1 MHFIEDHFIPGEGHN
16 SSAQTTF
23 LTDGQITCH
32 QKNRNGNRLK
42 GRLPV
47 RPDADSDIPMSLA
60 CYLELCEKRNPA
72 DHTHD
77 AEQQLTAE
85 PAHASALAGSND
97 LRPRCS
103 QPKANAMTATSSK
116 PSKNLMGSQSKT
128 MTQPKQKA
136 TTKAKVKSPSR
147 NHPVAQ
153 AMVHGHANASANGEA
168 QDCVTSAVTSSGIP
182 SGCASCC
189 ESGGYKDYSDTADHA
204 SSKAPNSMSA
214 RKAGKPHSCSNAP
227 DGTSGSNAS
236 KTRSGSKAKKTS
248 SGARS
253 KTGLHRDSKPN
264 GPKATAIPLDVQEK
278 AIAMLL
284 ALAKEPAPA
293 HSCISYQTVSGD
305 DCLSACSSNSCD
317 DSATASRNSCDSSV
331 GASIDC
337 VVSSSPE
344 IRSNDG
350 LEDSC
355 DGVAPDEHDHIND
368 DYDSVRNPS
377 ASIQQDA
384 HDADSHEHG
393 QMQEQAQDEAQ
404 SCSADQVSGSSGSIR
419 IDDNSDSI
427 SVDAGNDS
435 SDDSAGSAEHEGR
448 MDESSP
454 DEAAQ
459 PAADADKPG
468 DKSSLVDCDACSDAP
483 GDAQGSARGKYLT
496 YEQHLASDPGRPQS
510 TRKIFKGAERIAVAD
525 SLYSL
530 DIDSLMIHRS
540 LQHLE
545 LAVDA
550 LEHGTASESEL
561 KMAGRCGTIA
571 RVLMEHCDHLA
582 SWPELSE
589 ALYQLLSDR
598 SVLNAASFES
608 SGDLARLCELAPG
621 PEWQTHSGAA
631 ASGDSDTSDSEV
643 CCTAAHYALNNLH
656 SMADLGVETSDYL
669 ETMLTRILT
678 ARHLPERRALFE
690 SLLHEIN
697 TRQSCHELKTDNYH
711 PESGQPSAKATGSSS
726 CGSSS
731 KLSNGTDADDC
742 DVIVEAGVDADSA
755 LADQPGNAG
764 NAAPEQVAPAS
775 GKSPACLTDSC
786 DDDLINDDFAQ
797 STADDAVDLADKAS
811 DVGSSNEADAY
822 SQPDADAACAAACTA
837 DTAPSGS
844 DSGQHSSQYTQSS
857 APAGALYK
865 SMLCN
870 EGNIASLGE
879 ELCAQQDELSTDAG
893 CSSCT
898 DSQNAW
904 AVTMEQ
910 VKHAGACNET
920 DKATQPAYSYSTDS
934 NTGRTGSGG
943 HESSDC
949 SSVSSHTSK
958 TKGKRKSLK
967 HGKRQDHDHSQSLD
981 LLSANN
987 DHADSETERPL
998 GGNPVSEIE
1007 VDGEVAIEGK
1017 SCCYQGKVSSMESAP
1032 CSMDGSDTDCA
1043 AGAEYGYACIEGS
1056 DSDCGPAIASS
1067 KGTFWWD
1074 EIIGDRSD
1082 RHRTRHSAESSVADS
1097 AGAAGKAERCS
1108 ARAAG
1113 LIDDARDEQL
1123 IISSLKR
1130 AFNSSLG
1137 TEGGPH
1143 DKRARKVY
1151 KSALEE
1157 ATLATCDVVHL
1168 NGVFSQPDNALEC
1181 MLRACTASLSARRAA
1196 TARARASNFGPGG
1209 SARKGVR
1216 RPGAVPAAALAAT
1229 PVTAEAKAVAK
1240 AHAHARNGATGEI
1253 GGTGTSGAPSASS
1266 DAQVSLSV
1274 SESSS
1279 ASTAAGPAYGINA
1292 QAASSESMLAHAG
1305 LNCANDSE
1313 LSYSHESWSHG
1324 HNDGVAAAADSDE
1337 SRSPS
1342 QPLDTSSPAG
1352 LNHLAEGKCLTSR
1365 TFWQTIKSRKNR
1377 SRSRTGAYSHAQLSG
1392 SMTEAANGSSH
1403 VAAAPDGC
1411 AGSAAPAA
1419 SGCAAGHGF
1428 DGNVAGTFAGSDAGL
1443 GTATADSTGTWKK
1456 AGTDYADSQATGVH
1470 RLKRQHASAQTADT
1484 CDCSSVTAD
1493 SRKVGR
1499 ICSHGRPD
1507 ARELQMLALALSMKG
1522 MTSEEVS
1529 YFLPWLACELPCGQV
1544 QHSWSGQVIHSAD
1557 EHNKAWS
1564 HETAGYGSGTGTGD
1578 GADAAAWL
1586 GGGSMGMDSSM
1597 LRELLADNTISGQR
1611 RSMSAELTH
1620 PVSKMALDN
1629 MIRLYFAFHSDQG
1642 LLYSERYVL
1651 SCEGGE
1657 SERMQSLIFADSF
1670 RQAGGLAMA
1679 SISHED
1685 GHITVTLNTV
1695 SATDDL
1701 PDLQV
1706 QAPQQSSTACTT
1718 EHDTDRQS
1726 KSNGRTMGKSATSS
1740 TSNSH
1745 CNINGSHDHEAKDTD
1760 ISNSTGTSSDAA
1772 SATDSATASGTKAAS
1787 AKASANAPSIASA
1800 SSPDPDEHGAVS
1812 CEPGT
1817 DTAGQYA
1824 VAESCSETC
1833 THDGYEGAGSDSNA
1847 ETGVDASADAGGD
1860 AASGPEGNTQDSS
1873 DSAGPDSGAATG
1885 VDAGADSASC
1895 PDAGTK
1901 AGNDADAASIH
1912 DAAAPVAGRCS
1923 NAGDHV
1929 AADVGTG
1936 ADNGPDAVADAA
1948 AAQGAAAV
1956 AQPANDADEVAS
1968 TEACSDDNS
1977 DAYAG
1982 DASKA
1987 THDSVSTSAC
1997 ATADDYTD
2005 QVKTSHAANETETAA
2020 ESGDAALTEAVDTDA
2035 AAAAASSAASKST
2048 GKRGRKAKAKST
2060 ASSNNK
2066 GPADSTAED
2075 AMAAG
2080 HDDSRSD
2087 QYQSY
2092 DAECGSG
2099 AGSESCCD
2107 PSGKSS
2113 SAGKD
2118 AKSGRG
2124 PSPSQGQGHGNGH
2137 GSAGLGIGTAGHMA
2151 IGSASGC
2158 GGDDGQHQG
2167 GRFSE
2172 GLEELIEVLNVATV
2186 DGHRMG
2192 LYSLADYRR
2201 RPAMRALYDYLCSC
2215 EYDEHAASNMGS
2227 WDWNGGRQSYGGCD
2241 RYRDLNRL
2249 DLLSML
2255 SARSALSRDG
2265 GQGSSGGPAGGL
2277 AAMAAGIAPKG
2288 RTPAVKWL
2296 PLCVHALVSHKKLK
2310 SSAVSAQSR
2319 LNALRSQ
2326 QTRDRERGHCGAI
2339 NIPWALAVHDMYC
2352 HLADRDASDE
2362 RNAPKGSLIP
2372 GADDNEK
2379 MGIFRRYRLPQIA
2392 VLLRC
2397 LDQLRHGHAFMFR
2410 CSCGHETF
2418 ICDGAYNRLSGTEQ
2432 VCPFCGSAI
2441 SFTS

>member
-23 LTDGQITCH
+23 LPDGQITCH
-32 QKNRNGNRLK
+32 QKNRNANRLK

-85 PAHASALAGSND
+85 PAHASALAASND

-103 QPKANAMTATSSK
+103 QPKANARTATSSK
-116 PSKNLMGSQSKT
+116 TSKNLKGSQSKT

-136 TTKAKVKSPSR
+136 TTKAKAKSPSR
-147 NHPVAQ
+147 NHPMAQ
-153 AMVHGHANASANGEA
+153 AMVYCHANAHAEA
-168 QDCVTSAVTSSGIP
+168 QDYVASEVISSGIP

-189 ESGGYKDYSDTADHA
+189 ESGGHKDHSGSADHA
-204 SSKAPNSMSA
+204 SSKAPNSLSG
-214 RKAGKPHSCSNAP
+214 RKVRKPHSCSNAP
-227 DGTSGSNAS
+227 DATSGSNTS
-236 KTRSGSKAKKTS
+236 KTRSGSKAKTS
-248 SGARS
+248 
-253 KTGLHRDSKPN
+253 LHSSSKPK
-264 GPKATAIPLDVQEK
+264 GPKATAIPSDVQEK

-293 HSCISYQTVSGD
+293 QSCISAQTVSD
-305 DCLSACSSNSCD
+305 EDCLLACSDRHD
-317 DSATASRNSCDSSV
+317 DSVTASRNSSDSSV
-331 GASIDC
+331 GACIDC
-337 VVSSSPE
+337 GVGTAHESSN
-344 IRSNDG
+344 NDG
-350 LEDSC
+350 LDDSC
-355 DGVAPDEHDHIND
+355 DGVARAEHDHLNED
-368 DYDSVRNPS
+368 EGHHPS
-377 ASIQQDA
+377 ASMQQDA
-384 HDADSHEHG
+384 HDADSHAHGHEHEHEPEHK
-393 QMQEQAQDEAQ
+393 QALVHDNAEATALKQEEKQ
-404 SCSADQVSGSSGSIR
+404 SCSAAQVNSS
-419 IDDNSDSI
+419 SDSI
-427 SVDAGNDS
+427 SVDDGSNNISDDVGHDS
-435 SDDSAGSAEHEGR
+435 SEESADCAEHESR

-454 DEAAQ
+454 EEVAQ
-459 PAADADKPG
+459 PAADADKSG
-468 DKSSLVDCDACSDAP
+468 DKSSLVDGAACSDAP
-483 GDAQGSARGKYLT
+483 GEAQGGARGKYLT
-496 YEQHLASDPGRPQS
+496 YEQHLASDPERPNS
-510 TRKIFKGAERIAVAD
+510 TRKIFKGYERAVAD

-550 LEHGTASESEL
+550 LEDGTASESEL
-561 KMAGRCGTIA
+561 KMAGRCGTLA

-621 PEWQTHSGAA
+621 PEWPRHSVAD
-631 ASGDSDTSDSEV
+631 ASGDSDSYS
-643 CCTAAHYALNNLH
+643 TAAQYALSNLH
-656 SMADLGVETSDYL
+656 SMADLGVDTSEYL

-697 TRQSCHELKTDNYH
+697 TRQSRHELKTDNYH
-711 PESGQPSAKATGSSS
+711 PESGQPSAKATGGSS
-726 CGSSS
+726 CGTAGRSGSSS
-731 KLSNGTDADDC
+731 KLRNGTDADDC
-742 DVIVEAGVDADSA
+742 GGIVEAGVDTDSA
-755 LADQPGNAG
+755 LADQSGIAS
-764 NAAPEQVAPAS
+764 NAAPEQAAPARP
-775 GKSPACLTDSC
+775 KSPARLPGSC
-786 DDDLINDDFAQ
+786 DYDLINYDNAQ
-797 STADDAVDLADKAS
+797 STADDAVGLADNAS
-811 DVGSSNEADAY
+811 DDGSSNDADAY
-822 SQPDADAACAAACTA
+822 SKPDADAACATACTA
-837 DTAPSGS
+837 DAALAGSG
-844 DSGQHSSQYTQSS
+844 SGQHSSQYSQSN

-865 SMLCN
+865 SLLCN

-879 ELCAQQDELSTDAG
+879 ELCAQQDELSTDTG
-893 CSSCT
+893 SSSCT
-898 DSQNAW
+898 DSQDAW
-904 AVTMEQ
+904 AIAMEP
-910 VKHAGACNET
+910 VKQAGTCNET
-920 DKATQPAYSYSTDS
+920 DKTTQTAYSYSTDS
-934 NTGRTGSGG
+934 NTGRTGNDD
-943 HESSDC
+943 HECSDC
-949 SSVSSHTSK
+949 SSISSNTSK
-958 TKGKRKSLK
+958 PNSKGKGHK
-967 HGKRQDHDHSQSLD
+967 HGKGQDHDHSQSPA
-981 LLSANN
+981 LLAANN
-987 DHADSETERPL
+987 DHADSETERTL
-998 GGNPVSEIE
+998 GGNSVSEIE
-1007 VDGEVAIEGK
+1007 VEGEVEIERK
-1017 SCCYQGKVSSMESAP
+1017 SCCSQGNDSAHVS
-1032 CSMDGSDTDCA
+1032 GSSSTACTDTDCA
-1043 AGAEYGYACIEGS
+1043 AGADSGYGCNEGS
-1056 DSDCGPAIASS
+1056 DSDCDSAIASS

-1074 EIIGDRSD
+1074 EIIGGRSD
-1082 RHRTRHSAESSVADS
+1082 RHRTRHSAESSVDNG
-1097 AGAAGKAERCS
+1097 AGAAGKGERCS

-1113 LIDDARDEQL
+1113 LIDDANDEQL
-1123 IISSLKR
+1123 IISSLIR

-1181 MLRACTASLSARRAA
+1181 MLRACTASLSSRRAA
-1196 TARARASNFGPGG
+1196 AVITSNPGSG
-1209 SARKGVR
+1209 GAACKGVR
-1216 RPGAVPAAALAAT
+1216 RPGAVPADALAT
-1229 PVTAEAKAVAK
+1229 TTVPAEAKALAK
-1240 AHAHARNGATGEI
+1240 AHAQARSFATGEI
-1253 GGTGTSGAPSASS
+1253 EITGTSGATSASS

-1274 SESSS
+1274 SASSS
-1279 ASTAAGPAYGINA
+1279 ASTAAGPASGITA
-1292 QAASSESMLAHAG
+1292 QAAHSESMLAHAG
-1305 LNCANDSE
+1305 LTCANDSE
-1313 LSYSHESWSHG
+1313 LSNSHGSWGYGHG

-1337 SRSPS
+1337 SRQPS
-1342 QPLDTSSPAG
+1342 QALDTSSSAG

-1365 TFWQTIKSRKNR
+1365 TFWQTIKSRK
-1377 SRSRTGAYSHAQLSG
+1377 SRSQFRTGAYSHAQLTS

-1403 VAAAPDGC
+1403 VAAAPYDC

-1428 DGNVAGTFAGSDAGL
+1428 DGNEAGTIAGSDAGL
-1443 GTATADSTGTWKK
+1443 GTATDDSTGTWKK
-1456 AGTDYADSQATGVH
+1456 AGTDYADPQATGVH
-1470 RLKRQHASAQTADT
+1470 RLKSQHASTQPADA
-1484 CDCSSVTAD
+1484 CSCSSVAAD
-1493 SRKVGR
+1493 SRKAGR
-1499 ICSHGRPD
+1499 TSSHGRSD

-1529 YFLPWLACELPCGQV
+1529 YFLPRLACELPCGQV

-1564 HETAGYGSGTGTGD
+1564 HETAGYGSGTGTGG
-1578 GADAAAWL
+1578 GADAAAWT
-1586 GGGSMGMDSSM
+1586 GGSNMGMSMDSSM

-1629 MIRLYFAFHSDQG
+1629 MIRLYFAFHRDQG

-1670 RQAGGLAMA
+1670 IRAGGLAMA

-1706 QAPQQSSTACTT
+1706 QAPQHSSTACTT

-1726 KSNGRTMGKSATSS
+1726 HSHGRTMGTSATSS
-1740 TSNSH
+1740 TSNSN
-1745 CNINGSHDHEAKDTD
+1745 CNINGGQDHEVKDTD
-1760 ISNSTGTSSDAA
+1760 TGNSTGTGSDAV
-1772 SATDSATASGTKAAS
+1772 SATDYATASDTKAAS

-1800 SSPDPDEHGAVS
+1800 SSPATDEHGGVS
-1812 CEPGT
+1812 CEQST
-1817 DTAGQYA
+1817 DTTGQYA
-1824 VAESCSETC
+1824 VADSCSEGC
-1833 THDGYEGAGSDSNA
+1833 THYGSDGAGSDSHA
-1847 ETGVDASADAGGD
+1847 ETGVDASADAGSD
-1860 AASGPEGNTQDSS
+1860 AASGPENAVHDAGSASGPKGNTQESS
-1873 DSAGPDSGAATG
+1873 DSTGPDSGDTTG
-1885 VDAGADSASC
+1885 IDTG
-1895 PDAGTK
+1895 
-1901 AGNDADAASIH
+1901 ADAASIN
-1912 DAAAPVAGRCS
+1912 DAAAPVAGTGS
-1923 NAGDHV
+1923 NDGAHV
-1929 AADVGTG
+1929 AADAGTG

-1948 AAQGAAAV
+1948 AAKGSSAV
-1956 AQPANDADEVAS
+1956 AQPANDANEVAA

-1977 DAYAG
+1977 VAYAG
-1982 DASKA
+1982 DDAKA
-1987 THDSVSTSAC
+1987 THDAVSTCAC
-1997 ATADDYTD
+1997 TTAEGYAD
-2005 QVKTSHAANETETAA
+2005 QVKTCHDANETETAA
-2020 ESGDAALTEAVDTDA
+2020 ESGDDALTAAVDTDA
-2035 AAAAASSAASKST
+2035 AAAAASSTVSKST
-2048 GKRGRKAKAKST
+2048 GKRGRKAKAQSS
-2060 ASSNNK
+2060 ASSKNQ

-2080 HDDSRSD
+2080 HADSRSD
-2087 QYQSY
+2087 QCQSS

-2099 AGSESCCD
+2099 AGSESCCE
-2107 PSGKSS
+2107 PSIKTS

-2124 PSPSQGQGHGNGH
+2124 QSHGQSNGHGNGH
-2137 GSAGLGIGTAGHMA
+2137 GSAGLG
-2151 IGSASGC
+2151 S
-2158 GGDDGQHQG
+2158 DDGQHQG

-2255 SARSALSRDG
+2255 SAKSALSRDG

-2277 AAMAAGIAPKG
+2277 AALAAGIAPKG

-2310 SSAVSAQSR
+2310 RSAVSAQSR

>member
-23 LTDGQITCH
+23 LPDGQITCH

-47 RPDADSDIPMSLA
+47 RPDANSDIPMSLA
-60 CYLELCEKRNPA
+60 CYLELCEKRNPV

-85 PAHASALAGSND
+85 PVHASALAASND

-103 QPKANAMTATSSK
+103 QPKANARTATSSK
-116 PSKNLMGSQSKT
+116 TSKNLKGSQSKT

-136 TTKAKVKSPSR
+136 TTKAKAKDKSPSR
-147 NHPVAQ
+147 SQAQ
-153 AMVHGHANASANGEA
+153 AMVHGYANAHAEA
-168 QDCVTSAVTSSGIP
+168 QDYVTSAVTSSGIP

-189 ESGGYKDYSDTADHA
+189 ETGGYKDHSGSAEHA
-204 SSKAPNSMSA
+204 SSKAPNPPSG
-214 RKAGKPHSCSNAP
+214 RKARKPHSCSNAP
-227 DGTSGSNAS
+227 DATSGSNAPDATSGSNAS
-236 KTRSGSKAKKTS
+236 KTRSGSKAKTS
-248 SGARS
+248 
-253 KTGLHRDSKPN
+253 LHSSSKPK
-264 GPKATAIPLDVQEK
+264 GPKATAIPSDVQEK

-293 HSCISYQTVSGD
+293 HSCISAQTVSGE
-305 DCLSACSSNSCD
+305 DCLLTCSDRHD
-317 DSATASRNSCDSSV
+317 DSVTASRNSCDGSV

-337 VVSSSPE
+337 VIGTAHESSN
-344 IRSNDG
+344 NDG
-350 LEDSC
+350 HDDSC
-355 DGVAPDEHDHIND
+355 DGVAGAEHDHLN
-368 DYDSVRNPS
+368 DYDDNGHHPY
-377 ASIQQDA
+377 ASMQQDA

-393 QMQEQAQDEAQ
+393 HEHEPEHKQAQVHDHAEATALEQAQEEKQ
-404 SCSADQVSGSSGSIR
+404 SCSADQVSGSS
-419 IDDNSDSI
+419 DSI
-427 SVDAGNDS
+427 SVDDDSDNISVDAGGNS
-435 SDDSAGSAEHEGR
+435 SDESADSAEHKGR
-448 MDESSP
+448 MNDSGP

-459 PAADADKPG
+459 PAADADKSG
-468 DKSSLVDCDACSDAP
+468 DKSSLVDCAACSDAP
-483 GDAQGSARGKYLT
+483 GEAQGGARGKYLT
-496 YEQHLASDPGRPQS
+496 YEQHLASDQGRPNS
-510 TRKIFKGAERIAVAD
+510 TRKIFKGSERAVAD

-550 LEHGTASESEL
+550 LEDGTASESEL
-561 KMAGRCGTIA
+561 KMAGRCGTLA

-621 PEWQTHSGAA
+621 PEWQRHSVAD
-631 ASGDSDTSDSEV
+631 ASGDSEV
-643 CCTAAHYALNNLH
+643 CSTAAHYALSNLH
-656 SMADLGVETSDYL
+656 SMADLGVETSEYL

-690 SLLHEIN
+690 TLLHEIN
-697 TRQSCHELKTDNYH
+697 TRQSRHELKTDNYH
-711 PESGQPSAKATGSSS
+711 PESGQPSAKATGGSS
-726 CGSSS
+726 CGAAGRSGSS
-731 KLSNGTDADDC
+731 KLRNGTDADDC
-742 DVIVEAGVDADSA
+742 GVIVEAGLDDDSS
-755 LADQPGNAG
+755 LADQTGNAG
-764 NAAPEQVAPAS
+764 NAAPEQAAPARR
-775 GKSPACLTDSC
+775 KSPACLTDSC
-786 DDDLINDDFAQ
+786 DDDLINDDYAQ
-797 STADDAVDLADKAS
+797 STADAAGLADK
-811 DVGSSNEADAY
+811 SSNDVCSNDADAY
-822 SQPDADAACAAACTA
+822 SQPDADAASAAACTA
-837 DTAPSGS
+837 DAALAGSGS
-844 DSGQHSSQYTQSS
+844 GKHSSQYSQSS

-865 SMLCN
+865 SFLCN
-870 EGNIASLGE
+870 DGNIASLGE
-879 ELCAQQDELSTDAG
+879 ELCAQQDELSTDTG
-893 CSSCT
+893 SSSCT
-898 DSQNAW
+898 DSKNAR
-904 AVTMEQ
+904 AVTREQ
-910 VKHAGACNET
+910 VKQAGACNET
-920 DKATQPAYSYSTDS
+920 DKATQPADSHSTDS
-934 NTGRTGSGG
+934 NTGRTCSDD
-943 HESSDC
+943 HEGTDC

-958 TKGKRKSLK
+958 TKGKRKSQK
-967 HGKRQDHDHSQSLD
+967 HGKGQDH
-981 LLSANN
+981 

-998 GGNPVSEIE
+998 KGNSVSEIE
-1007 VDGEVAIEGK
+1007 VDGEVEIEGK
-1017 SCCYQGKVSSMESAP
+1017 SCCSQGNDSAHVS
-1032 CSMDGSDTDCA
+1032 GSSSTACTDTDCA
-1043 AGAEYGYACIEGS
+1043 AGADSGYSCNEGS
-1056 DSDCGPAIASS
+1056 DSECGSAIASS

-1074 EIIGDRSD
+1074 EIIGGRADS
-1082 RHRTRHSAESSVADS
+1082 HSAKHSAESSVDNG

-1123 IISSLKR
+1123 IISSLIR

-1157 ATLATCDVVHL
+1157 STLAACDVVHL

-1196 TARARASNFGPGG
+1196 TSRASNLAPGG
-1209 SARKGVR
+1209 AARKGVR
-1216 RPGAVPAAALAAT
+1216 RPGAVPAAALSDT
-1229 PVTAEAKAVAK
+1229 PVPAEAGADAK
-1240 AHAHARNGATGEI
+1240 AHTQARCFATGEI
-1253 GGTGTSGAPSASS
+1253 EITGTSGATSASS
-1266 DAQVSLSV
+1266 DAQVS
-1274 SESSS
+1274 SSS
-1279 ASTAAGPAYGINA
+1279 HASSPASTAAGPASGITD
-1292 QAASSESMLAHAG
+1292 QAAHSESMLAHAG

-1313 LSYSHESWSHG
+1313 LSYSHGSWGYGHG
-1324 HNDGVAAAADSDE
+1324 HNDGVTAAADSDE
-1337 SRSPS
+1337 SQYLNQTRA
-1342 QPLDTSSPAG
+1342 TSSPAG

-1365 TFWQTIKSRKNR
+1365 TFWQTIKSRKSR
-1377 SRSRTGAYSHAQLSG
+1377 SRSRTGAYSHTQLSG
-1392 SMTEAANGSSH
+1392 SMTESANGSSH

-1411 AGSAAPAA
+1411 AGSAAPAD
-1419 SGCAAGHGF
+1419 SGGAAGHGF
-1428 DGNVAGTFAGSDAGL
+1428 DGNEAGTCAGSDAVL

-1456 AGTDYADSQATGVH
+1456 AGTDYADRQATGMH
-1470 RLKRQHASAQTADT
+1470 RLKSQHASTRPADA
-1484 CDCSSVTAD
+1484 CGCSSVVAD
-1493 SRKVGR
+1493 SRKAGR
-1499 ICSHGRPD
+1499 TSSHGRPD

-1529 YFLPWLACELPCGQV
+1529 YFLPRLACELPCGQV

-1557 EHNKAWS
+1557 AHSKAWS
-1564 HETAGYGSGTGTGD
+1564 HETAGYGSGTGTGG
-1578 GADAAAWL
+1578 GADAAAWT
-1586 GGGSMGMDSSM
+1586 GGSNMGMGMDSSM

-1629 MIRLYFAFHSDQG
+1629 MIRLYFAFHRDQG

-1670 RQAGGLAMA
+1670 RRAGGLAMA

-1685 GHITVTLNTV
+1685 GNITVTLNTV

-1706 QAPQQSSTACTT
+1706 QAPQHSSTACTT

-1726 KSNGRTMGKSATSS
+1726 HSHGPTRGKSSTSS

-1745 CNINGSHDHEAKDTD
+1745 CNINGGQDHEVKDTD
-1760 ISNSTGTSSDAA
+1760 TGNSTGTGSDAA
-1772 SATDSATASGTKAAS
+1772 SPTDSATASSNKADPAR
-1787 AKASANAPSIASA
+1787 ACANAPSMASA
-1800 SSPDPDEHGAVS
+1800 SSPATDEHGGVS

-1817 DTAGQYA
+1817 DSAGQYA
-1824 VAESCSETC
+1824 VADSCSEAC
-1833 THDGYEGAGSDSNA
+1833 THDGSYGIGSDSDA
-1847 ETGVDASADAGGD
+1847 ETVVDASADAGSD
-1860 AASGPEGNTQDSS
+1860 AASGPDNVDHDAGPASCPEGVIQDSS
-1873 DSAGPDSGAATG
+1873 DSAGPDSYAATWF
-1885 VDAGADSASC
+1885 DSGADY
-1895 PDAGTK
+1895 DAGT
-1901 AGNDADAASIH
+1901 G
-1912 DAAAPVAGRCS
+1912 S
-1923 NAGDHV
+1923 NAGAHI
-1929 AADVGTG
+1929 AADAGTG
-1936 ADNGPDAVADAA
+1936 AAKGSS
-1948 AAQGAAAV
+1948 AV
-1956 AQPANDADEVAS
+1956 AQPATNADEVAA
-1968 TEACSDDNS
+1968 TEACSDP
-1977 DAYAG
+1977 DAVAYDG
-1982 DASKA
+1982 DDAKA
-1987 THDSVSTSAC
+1987 THDAVSTSAC
-1997 ATADDYTD
+1997 ATAEGYAD
-2005 QVKTSHAANETETAA
+2005 QVKTGHAAGYTETAA
-2020 ESGDAALTEAVDTDA
+2020 ESGDAADVTEAVDTDA
-2035 AAAAASSAASKST
+2035 AAATASSTVSKST
-2048 GKRGRKAKAKST
+2048 GKRGRKAKAKSS
-2060 ASSNNK
+2060 ASSKNK

-2080 HDDSRSD
+2080 HADSRSD
-2087 QYQSY
+2087 QCQSS

-2099 AGSESCCD
+2099 AGSESCCE
-2107 PSGKSS
+2107 PSRKTS

-2124 PSPSQGQGHGNGH
+2124 HSNGHGDGH
-2137 GSAGLGIGTAGHMA
+2137 GSAGL
-2151 IGSASGC
+2151 

-2265 GQGSSGGPAGGL
+2265 GPGNSGGPEGGL
-2277 AAMAAGIAPKG
+2277 AALAAGIAPKG

>member
-16 SSAQTTF
+16 LSAQTTAIP
-23 LTDGQITCH
+23 DGQITCH

-47 RPDADSDIPMSLA
+47 RPDTDSDIPMSLA

-72 DHTHD
+72 DNTHD

-85 PAHASALAGSND
+85 PAHASALAASND

-103 QPKANAMTATSSK
+103 QPKANARTATSSK
-116 PSKNLMGSQSKT
+116 TSKNLKGSQSKT

-136 TTKAKVKSPSR
+136 TTKAKAKDKSPSR
-147 NHPVAQ
+147 SQAQ
-153 AMVHGHANASANGEA
+153 AMVHGNANANANAEA
-168 QDCVTSAVTSSGIP
+168 QDYVTSAVTSSGMP

-189 ESGGYKDYSDTADHA
+189 ESGGYKDHSGSAEHA
-204 SSKAPNSMSA
+204 SSKAPNSLSG

-227 DGTSGSNAS
+227 DATSGSNAS
-236 KTRSGSKAKKTS
+236 KTRSGSKAKTRLHS
-248 SGARS
+248 S
-253 KTGLHRDSKPN
+253 SKPN
-264 GPKATAIPLDVQEK
+264 SPKATAITSDVQEK

-293 HSCISYQTVSGD
+293 HSCISAQTVSGEE
-305 DCLSACSSNSCD
+305 CLLACSDRHD
-317 DSATASRNSCDSSV
+317 DSVTASRDSSV

-337 VVSSSPE
+337 MIGTAHESSN
-344 IRSNDG
+344 NDG
-350 LEDSC
+350 LDDSF
-355 DGVAPDEHDHIND
+355 DGVADADPAPVND
-368 DYDSVRNPS
+368 DYDSGHHPS
-377 ASIQQDA
+377 ASMQQDA

-393 QMQEQAQDEAQ
+393 TEHKQAQVHGHAEATVLEQAQDDKQ
-404 SCSADQVSGSSGSIR
+404 ICSADQVSGSS
-419 IDDNSDSI
+419 DSI
-427 SVDAGNDS
+427 SVDDDSDNIIVDAGGNS
-435 SDDSAGSAEHEGR
+435 SDESADCAEHEGR
-448 MDESSP
+448 MDDSGPEKV
-454 DEAAQ
+454 AQ

-468 DKSSLVDCDACSDAP
+468 DKNSLLDGAACSDAP
-483 GDAQGSARGKYLT
+483 GEAQGGARGKYLT
-496 YEQHLASDPGRPQS
+496 YEQHLASDQGRPNS
-510 TRKIFKGAERIAVAD
+510 TRKIFKGSERAVAD

-550 LEHGTASESEL
+550 LEDGTASKSEL
-561 KMAGRCGTIA
+561 KMAGRCGTLA
-571 RVLMEHCDHLA
+571 RVLMDHCDHLA

-621 PEWQTHSGAA
+621 PQWQRHSGAA
-631 ASGDSDTSDSEV
+631 ASGASDS
-643 CCTAAHYALNNLH
+643 CCTAAHYALSNLH
-656 SMADLGVETSDYL
+656 SMVDLGVETSEYL

-690 SLLHEIN
+690 TLLHEIN
-697 TRQSCHELKTDNYH
+697 TRQSRHELKTNNYH

-726 CGSSS
+726 CGAAGRSVSS

-742 DVIVEAGVDADSA
+742 GGIVEAGLNASSA
-755 LADQPGNAG
+755 LADQSGNAG
-764 NAAPEQVAPAS
+764 NAAPEQAAPARR
-775 GKSPACLTDSC
+775 KSPARLPYSC
-786 DDDLINDDFAQ
+786 DYDLINDDHAQ
-797 STADDAVDLADKAS
+797 STADAAVILADNAS
-811 DVGSSNEADAY
+811 DDGSSNEADAY
-822 SQPDADAACAAACTA
+822 SQPDAVAACAAACTA
-837 DTAPSGS
+837 DTALAGSGI
-844 DSGQHSSQYTQSS
+844 GQHSSQYSQSS

-865 SMLCN
+865 SLLWN
-870 EGNIASLGE
+870 EDNIASLGE
-879 ELCAQQDELSTDAG
+879 ELCAQQDELSTDTG
-893 CSSCT
+893 SSSCD
-898 DSQNAW
+898 DSRDVRT
-904 AVTMEQ
+904 VTREQ
-910 VKHAGACNET
+910 VKQAGACNET
-920 DKATQPAYSYSTDS
+920 DKATQPADSHSTDS
-934 NTGRTGSGG
+934 NTGRSGNDD
-943 HESSDC
+943 HEGTDC

-958 TKGKRKSLK
+958 TKGKRKSQK
-967 HGKRQDHDHSQSLD
+967 HGKGQDH
-981 LLSANN
+981 

-998 GGNPVSEIE
+998 KGNSVSEIE
-1007 VDGEVAIEGK
+1007 VEGEVEFEEK
-1017 SCCYQGKVSSMESAP
+1017 SCCSQGKDSAHVSDSSSTA
-1032 CSMDGSDTDCA
+1032 CSDTDCA
-1043 AGAEYGYACIEGS
+1043 AGADSVYGCNEGS
-1056 DSDCGPAIASS
+1056 DSDCGSAIASS

-1074 EIIGDRSD
+1074 EIIGSRSD
-1082 RHRTRHSAESSVADS
+1082 RHRTRHSAESSVDNG
-1097 AGAAGKAERCS
+1097 AGAGGKAERCS

-1113 LIDDARDEQL
+1113 LIDDASDEQL
-1123 IISSLKR
+1123 IISSLIR

-1137 TEGGPH
+1137 TDGGPH

-1157 ATLATCDVVHL
+1157 ATLAACDVVHL

-1196 TARARASNFGPGG
+1196 AVRTGNPGSG
-1209 SARKGVR
+1209 GAACKGVR
-1216 RPGAVPAAALAAT
+1216 RPGAVPAAALVGT
-1229 PVTAEAKAVAK
+1229 TVPAESKAVAK
-1240 AHAHARNGATGEI
+1240 AHAHARNGTTGEI
-1253 GGTGTSGAPSASS
+1253 GGTGTSGAITASS
-1266 DAQVSLSV
+1266 DTQVSLSV
-1274 SESSS
+1274 SASSS
-1279 ASTAAGPAYGINA
+1279 ASTAAGPASGINA
-1292 QAASSESMLAHAG
+1292 QATCSESMIAHAG
-1305 LNCANDSE
+1305 LTCANDHE

-1324 HNDGVAAAADSDE
+1324 HDHNDGVAAAADCDE
-1337 SRSPS
+1337 SRYPS
-1342 QPLDTSSPAG
+1342 QALDTSRPAG

-1365 TFWQTIKSRKNR
+1365 TFWQTIKSRKSR
-1377 SRSRTGAYSHAQLSG
+1377 SRSRKGAYSHAQLTG
-1392 SMTEAANGSSH
+1392 SMTEAANGSAHST
-1403 VAAAPDGC
+1403 AAPDGF
-1411 AGSAAPAA
+1411 AGSADPAA

-1443 GTATADSTGTWKK
+1443 GTGTANSTGTWKR
-1456 AGTDYADSQATGVH
+1456 AGSDYADSQATGVH
-1470 RLKRQHASAQTADT
+1470 MLKSQHASAQPADA
-1484 CDCSSVTAD
+1484 CGCSSVAAF
-1493 SRKVGR
+1493 SRKAGR
-1499 ICSHGRPD
+1499 TSSHGGPD

-1529 YFLPWLACELPCGQV
+1529 YFLPRLACEMPGGQV
-1544 QHSWSGQVIHSAD
+1544 QHSWSGQVIHRAD

-1564 HETAGYGSGTGTGD
+1564 HETAGYGSGTGTGG
-1578 GADAAAWL
+1578 GADAAAWA
-1586 GGGSMGMDSSM
+1586 GGGSTRMGMDSSM

-1629 MIRLYFAFHSDQG
+1629 MIRLYFAFHRDQG

-1670 RQAGGLAMA
+1670 RRAGGLAMA

-1685 GHITVTLNTV
+1685 GNITVTLNTV

-1706 QAPQQSSTACTT
+1706 QAPQHSSTACTT

-1726 KSNGRTMGKSATSS
+1726 KSHGRTRGTSATSS

-1745 CNINGSHDHEAKDTD
+1745 CKSNCNINGGQDHEVKDPDTG
-1760 ISNSTGTSSDAA
+1760 NSTGTGSDAA
-1772 SATDSATASGTKAAS
+1772 SASDFATVSDTKAAP
-1787 AKASANAPSIASA
+1787 ARACASAPSIAPA
-1800 SSPDPDEHGAVS
+1800 SSPATDEHGGVS
-1812 CEPGT
+1812 CEAST

-1824 VAESCSETC
+1824 GADSCSEAVP
-1833 THDGYEGAGSDSNA
+1833 HDGSYGTGSDSDA
-1847 ETGVDASADAGGD
+1847 ETMADTSADAGSD

-1873 DSAGPDSGAATG
+1873 DSAGPDSGAATWF
-1885 VDAGADSASC
+1885 DAGADAASC
-1895 PDAGTK
+1895 PDAGT
-1901 AGNDADAASIH
+1901 NDGTDYDAET
-1912 DAAAPVAGRCS
+1912 GS
-1923 NAGDHV
+1923 NAGAHV
-1929 AADVGTG
+1929 AADAGTG
-1936 ADNGPDAVADAA
+1936 ADNGPNAVTGEVATKGD
-1948 AAQGAAAV
+1948 AAV
-1956 AQPANDADEVAS
+1956 AQPANDADEVAA

-1977 DAYAG
+1977 VAYAG
-1982 DASKA
+1982 DDAKA
-1987 THDSVSTSAC
+1987 TYDAVSNSAC
-1997 ATADDYTD
+1997 ATADNYTD
-2005 QVKTSHAANETETAA
+2005 QAKTGPAAGETETAA
-2020 ESGDAALTEAVDTDA
+2020 ESGDDALTEAVDTDA
-2035 AAAAASSAASKST
+2035 AAAVASSTVSKST
-2048 GKRGRKAKAKST
+2048 GKRGRKAKAQSS
-2060 ASSNNK
+2060 ASSKNK
-2066 GPADSTAED
+2066 GPADSSAED
-2075 AMAAG
+2075 AKAAG
-2080 HDDSRSD
+2080 HADSRSD
-2087 QYQSY
+2087 QCQSS

-2099 AGSESCCD
+2099 AGSESCCE
-2107 PSGKSS
+2107 PSIKSS

-2124 PSPSQGQGHGNGH
+2124 QSHGHGNGH
-2137 GSAGLGIGTAGHMA
+2137 GSAGLGSSTADHMA
-2151 IGSASGC
+2151 MYSASGCGAAGGC

-2265 GQGSSGGPAGGL
+2265 GHGSSGGPAGGL
-2277 AAMAAGIAPKG
+2277 AALAAGIAPKG

>member
-16 SSAQTTF
+16 SYAQTTV
-23 LTDGQITCH
+23 LPDGQITCH
-32 QKNRNGNRLK
+32 QKNHNGSRLK
-42 GRLPV
+42 GRLAN

-85 PAHASALAGSND
+85 PAHASALAASND

-103 QPKANAMTATSSK
+103 QPKANARTTTTSK
-116 PSKNLMGSQSKT
+116 TSKNLKGSQSKT

-136 TTKAKVKSPSR
+136 TTKAKAKDKSPSR
-147 NHPVAQ
+147 SQAQ
-153 AMVHGHANASANGEA
+153 AMVHGHANASANAEA
-168 QDCVTSAVTSSGIP
+168 QDYVTSAVTSSGIP

-189 ESGGYKDYSDTADHA
+189 ESGGYKDHSGSAEHA
-204 SSKAPNSMSA
+204 SSKAPNSLSG
-214 RKAGKPHSCSNAP
+214 RKARKPHSCSNAP
-227 DGTSGSNAS
+227 DATSGSNAS
-236 KTRSGSKAKKTS
+236 KTRSGSKAKTS
-248 SGARS
+248 
-253 KTGLHRDSKPN
+253 LHSSSKPN
-264 GPKATAIPLDVQEK
+264 GPKATAIPSDVQEK
-278 AIAMLL
+278 AIAMLM

-293 HSCISYQTVSGD
+293 QSCIPAQTVIGE
-305 DCLSACSSNSCD
+305 
-317 DSATASRNSCDSSV
+317 DSVTASRDSSV

-337 VVSSSPE
+337 VVRSSPE
-344 IRSNDG
+344 GRSNDG
-350 LEDSC
+350 VDDSC
-355 DGVAPDEHDHIND
+355 DGVAGADPAPAND
-368 DYDSVRNPS
+368 DYDSGHHPS
-377 ASIQQDA
+377 ASMQQDA

-393 QMQEQAQDEAQ
+393 PEHKQAQVHGHAEATSLEQAQDEKQ
-404 SCSADQVSGSSGSIR
+404 SCSADQVSGSS
-419 IDDNSDSI
+419 DSI
-427 SVDAGNDS
+427 SVDDDSDNIIVDAGGNS
-435 SDDSAGSAEHEGR
+435 SDESADSAEHDGR
-448 MDESSP
+448 MNDSGPEGI
-454 DEAAQ
+454 AQ
-459 PAADADKPG
+459 PSADADKSG
-468 DKSSLVDCDACSDAP
+468 DKRSLVDCAACSDAP
-483 GDAQGSARGKYLT
+483 GEAQGGARGKYLT
-496 YEQHLASDPGRPQS
+496 YEQHLASDPSRPNS
-510 TRKIFKGAERIAVAD
+510 TRKIFKGSERAVAD

-550 LEHGTASESEL
+550 LEDGTASESEL
-561 KMAGRCGTIA
+561 KMAGHCGTLA

-621 PEWQTHSGAA
+621 PEWPCHSVAD
-631 ASGDSDTSDSEV
+631 ASDVSDS
-643 CCTAAHYALNNLH
+643 CSTAAHYALSNLH
-656 SMADLGVETSDYL
+656 SMADLGVDTSEYL

-690 SLLHEIN
+690 SLLCEIN
-697 TRQSCHELKTDNYH
+697 TRQSRHELKTDNYH
-711 PESGQPSAKATGSSS
+711 PESGQPSAKATGGSS
-726 CGSSS
+726 CGAAGRSGSSS
-731 KLSNGTDADDC
+731 KLRNGTDADDC
-742 DVIVEAGVDADSA
+742 GGIVEAGLDDDSA
-755 LADQPGNAG
+755 LADQSGNAD
-764 NAAPEQVAPAS
+764 NAEPEQTAPARR
-775 GKSPACLTDSC
+775 KSPARLPDSC
-786 DDDLINDDFAQ
+786 DDDLINDDHAQ
-797 STADDAVDLADKAS
+797 STDDAVGLADKAS
-811 DVGSSNEADAY
+811 DDGSSNEADAY
-822 SQPDADAACAAACTA
+822 SQSDADAACAAACTA
-837 DTAPSGS
+837 DTALAGSGG
-844 DSGQHSSQYTQSS
+844 GQHSSRRFQGN

-865 SMLCN
+865 SFLCN
-870 EGNIASLGE
+870 EDNIASLGD
-879 ELCAQQDELSTDAG
+879 ELCAQQDELSTDTG
-893 CSSCT
+893 SSSCD
-898 DSQNAW
+898 DSRYVRT
-904 AVTMEQ
+904 VTREQ

-920 DKATQPAYSYSTDS
+920 DKATQPADSHSTDS
-934 NTGRTGSGG
+934 NTGRTGNDD
-943 HESSDC
+943 HEGSDC

-958 TKGKRKSLK
+958 TKGKRKSQK
-967 HGKRQDHDHSQSLD
+967 HGKGQDHDHSQSTAILA
-981 LLSANN
+981 ANN
-987 DHADSETERPL
+987 DHADSAAERPL
-998 GGNPVSEIE
+998 KGNSVSEIE
-1007 VDGEVAIEGK
+1007 VEGEVEIEGK

-1032 CSMDGSDTDCA
+1032 CST
-1043 AGAEYGYACIEGS
+1043 YGS

-1074 EIIGDRSD
+1074 EIIGGHSD
-1082 RHRTRHSAESSVADS
+1082 RHRTRHSAESSVDNCTD
-1097 AGAAGKAERCS
+1097 AGGKAERCS

-1123 IISSLKR
+1123 IISSLIR

-1181 MLRACTASLSARRAA
+1181 MLRACTASLSSRRAA
-1196 TARARASNFGPGG
+1196 AVITSNPGSG
-1209 SARKGVR
+1209 GAACKGVR
-1216 RPGAVPAAALAAT
+1216 RPGAVPADALAT
-1229 PVTAEAKAVAK
+1229 TTVPAEAKALAK
-1240 AHAHARNGATGEI
+1240 AHAQARSFATGEI
-1253 GGTGTSGAPSASS
+1253 EITGTSGATSASS

-1274 SESSS
+1274 SASSS
-1279 ASTAAGPAYGINA
+1279 ASTAAGPASGITA
-1292 QAASSESMLAHAG
+1292 QAAHSESMLAHAG
-1305 LNCANDSE
+1305 LTCANDSE
-1313 LSYSHESWSHG
+1313 LSNSHGSWGYAHG

-1337 SRSPS
+1337 SRQPS
-1342 QPLDTSSPAG
+1342 QALDTSSSAG

-1365 TFWQTIKSRKNR
+1365 TFWQTIKSRKSR
-1377 SRSRTGAYSHAQLSG
+1377 SQSRTGAYSHAQLTG
-1392 SMTEAANGSSH
+1392 SMTEAANGSAH
-1403 VAAAPDGC
+1403 RAAAPDGC

-1443 GTATADSTGTWKK
+1443 GTATDDSTGTWKK
-1456 AGTDYADSQATGVH
+1456 AGTDYADSRATGVH
-1470 RLKRQHASAQTADT
+1470 RLKSQHASTQPSDD
-1484 CDCSSVTAD
+1484 CGCSSVTAD
-1493 SRKVGR
+1493 SRKAGR
-1499 ICSHGRPD
+1499 TSSHGRSD

-1529 YFLPWLACELPCGQV
+1529 YFLPRLACELPCGQL

-1557 EHNKAWS
+1557 AHNKAWS
-1564 HETAGYGSGTGTGD
+1564 HETAGYGSGTGTGTGG
-1578 GADAAAWL
+1578 GADAAAWT
-1586 GGGSMGMDSSM
+1586 GGSNMGMGMDSSM

-1629 MIRLYFAFHSDQG
+1629 MIRLYFAFHRDQG

-1670 RQAGGLAMA
+1670 RRAGGLAMA

-1685 GHITVTLNTV
+1685 GNITVTLNTV

-1706 QAPQQSSTACTT
+1706 QPPQHSSTACTT

-1726 KSNGRTMGKSATSS
+1726 KRHVTTRGKSTTSS

-1745 CNINGSHDHEAKDTD
+1745 CNRNGGQDHEAKDTD
-1760 ISNSTGTSSDAA
+1760 TGNSTGTGSDAA
-1772 SATDSATASGTKAAS
+1772 STTDSATVSDTKAAP
-1787 AKASANAPSIASA
+1787 ARACANALSMASA
-1800 SSPDPDEHGAVS
+1800 SSTAADKHGGVS
-1812 CEPGT
+1812 CEQST
-1817 DTAGQYA
+1817 DPAGQYV
-1824 VAESCSETC
+1824 VADSCSESDP
-1833 THDGYEGAGSDSNA
+1833 HDGYEGAGSDSDA
-1847 ETGVDASADAGGD
+1847 ETGVDASADACSNS
-1860 AASGPEGNTQDSS
+1860 ASGPEGVIQDSS
-1873 DSAGPDSGAATG
+1873 DSAGPDSGAATWF
-1885 VDAGADSASC
+1885 DSGADAASD
-1895 PDAGTK
+1895 PDAGT
-1901 AGNDADAASIH
+1901 GADAASIH

-1923 NAGDHV
+1923 NSGAHV
-1929 AADVGTG
+1929 AADASTG
-1936 ADNGPDAVADAA
+1936 ADNGPDTVADAA
-1948 AAQGAAAV
+1948 AAKGAAAV
-1956 AQPANDADEVAS
+1956 AQPANDAEEVAA
-1968 TEACSDDNS
+1968 TEACSDDS
-1977 DAYAG
+1977 SVAYAG
-1982 DASKA
+1982 DDAKA
-1987 THDSVSTSAC
+1987 THDAISTSAC

-2005 QVKTSHAANETETAA
+2005 QVKTGHAANETETAA
-2020 ESGDAALTEAVDTDA
+2020 ESGDDTLTAAVDTDA
-2035 AAAAASSAASKST
+2035 AAAAASSTVSKST
-2048 GKRGRKAKAKST
+2048 GKRGRKAKAQSS
-2060 ASSNNK
+2060 ASSKNK

-2080 HDDSRSD
+2080 HDDSHSD
-2087 QYQSY
+2087 QCQSS

-2099 AGSESCCD
+2099 SGSESCCE
-2107 PSGKSS
+2107 PSIKSS

-2124 PSPSQGQGHGNGH
+2124 HSQSHGHGDGH
-2137 GSAGLGIGTAGHMA
+2137 GSAGL
-2151 IGSASGC
+2151 

-2265 GQGSSGGPAGGL
+2265 GPGSSGGPAGGL
-2277 AAMAAGIAPKG
+2277 AALAAGIAPKG

-2310 SSAVSAQSR
+2310 NSAVSAQPR

-2326 QTRDRERGHCGAI
+2326 QTMDRERGHCGAI

-2362 RNAPKGSLIP
+2362 RNAPKGCLIP

>member
-16 SSAQTTF
+16 LSAQTTF
-23 LTDGQITCH
+23 LPDGQITCH
-32 QKNRNGNRLK
+32 QKNRKGNRLK

-85 PAHASALAGSND
+85 PAHASALAASND

-103 QPKANAMTATSSK
+103 QPKANARTGTSSK
-116 PSKNLMGSQSKT
+116 TSKNLKGSQSKT

-136 TTKAKVKSPSR
+136 TTKAKAKDKSPSR

-153 AMVHGHANASANGEA
+153 AMVHGYANAHAEA
-168 QDCVTSAVTSSGIP
+168 QDYVTSAVTSSGIP

-189 ESGGYKDYSDTADHA
+189 ETGGYKDHSGSAEHA
-204 SSKAPNSMSA
+204 SSKAPNPPSG
-214 RKAGKPHSCSNAP
+214 RKARKPHSCSNAP
-227 DGTSGSNAS
+227 DATSGSNAS
-236 KTRSGSKAKKTS
+236 KTRSGSKAKTS
-248 SGARS
+248 
-253 KTGLHRDSKPN
+253 LHSSSKPK
-264 GPKATAIPLDVQEK
+264 GPKATAIPSDVQEK

-293 HSCISYQTVSGD
+293 HSCISAQTVSGE
-305 DCLSACSSNSCD
+305 DCLLACSDRHD
-317 DSATASRNSCDSSV
+317 DSVTASLNSCDSSV
-331 GASIDC
+331 GVSIDC
-337 VVSSSPE
+337 VVGTSPE
-344 IRSNDG
+344 SRRNDG
-350 LEDSC
+350 LDDSC
-355 DGVAPDEHDHIND
+355 DGVARAEHDHLNED
-368 DYDSVRNPS
+368 EGHHPSDSM
-377 ASIQQDA
+377 QQDA
-384 HDADSHEHG
+384 HDADSHAHEPEHK
-393 QMQEQAQDEAQ
+393 QALVHDHAEATALEQAQDEKQ
-404 SCSADQVSGSSGSIR
+404 SCSADQVSGSS
-419 IDDNSDSI
+419 DTI
-427 SVDAGNDS
+427 SVDAGGNS
-435 SDDSAGSAEHEGR
+435 SEESADCAEHESR

-454 DEAAQ
+454 EEAAQ
-459 PAADADKPG
+459 PAAYADKPG
-468 DKSSLVDCDACSDAP
+468 DKSSLVDGTACSDAP
-483 GDAQGSARGKYLT
+483 GEAQGGARGKYLT
-496 YEQHLASDPGRPQS
+496 YEQHLASDPGRPNS
-510 TRKIFKGAERIAVAD
+510 TRKIFKGSERAVAD

-550 LEHGTASESEL
+550 LEDGTASESEL
-561 KMAGRCGTIA
+561 KMAGSCGTLA

-621 PEWQTHSGAA
+621 PEWPRHSAA
-631 ASGDSDTSDSEV
+631 AAISGDSGASVSDS
-643 CCTAAHYALNNLH
+643 CSTAAHYALSNLH
-656 SMADLGVETSDYL
+656 SMADLGVDTSEYL

-690 SLLHEIN
+690 TLLHEIN
-697 TRQSCHELKTDNYH
+697 TRQSRHELETDNYN
-711 PESGQPSAKATGSSS
+711 PESGQPSAKATGGSS
-726 CGSSS
+726 CGTAGRSGSS
-731 KLSNGTDADDC
+731 KLRNGTDADDC
-742 DVIVEAGVDADSA
+742 GGIVKAGLDDDSA
-755 LADQPGNAG
+755 LADQSGNAD
-764 NAAPEQVAPAS
+764 NAEPEQTAPARR
-775 GKSPACLTDSC
+775 KSPARLPDSC
-786 DDDLINDDFAQ
+786 DDDLINDDHAQ
-797 STADDAVDLADKAS
+797 STADDAVGLADKSS
-811 DVGSSNEADAY
+811 DDVCSNIADAY
-822 SQPDADAACAAACTA
+822 SQPGADAGCAAACTA
-837 DTAPSGS
+837 DAALAGSG
-844 DSGQHSSQYTQSS
+844 SGQHSSQYSQSI

-865 SMLCN
+865 SFLCN
-870 EGNIASLGE
+870 EGNIASLGD
-879 ELCAQQDELSTDAG
+879 ELCAHQDELNTDAG
-893 CSSCT
+893 SSSCT
-898 DSQNAW
+898 DSQDAR
-904 AVTMEQ
+904 AVTREQ
-910 VKHAGACNET
+910 VKQAGACNKT
-920 DKATQPAYSYSTDS
+920 DKAIQPADSHSTDS
-934 NTGRTGSGG
+934 NTGRTGNDD
-943 HESSDC
+943 HECSDC
-949 SSVSSHTSK
+949 SSISSNTSK
-958 TKGKRKSLK
+958 PNSKGKGHK
-967 HGKRQDHDHSQSLD
+967 HGKRQDHDHSQSTA
-981 LLSANN
+981 LLGANN

-998 GGNPVSEIE
+998 GGNSVSEIE
-1007 VDGEVAIEGK
+1007 VEGEVEIEGK
-1017 SCCYQGKVSSMESAP
+1017 SCCSKGNDSAHVS
-1032 CSMDGSDTDCA
+1032 GSSSTACTDTDCA
-1043 AGAEYGYACIEGS
+1043 AGADSGYGCNEGS
-1056 DSDCGPAIASS
+1056 DSDFGSAIASS

-1074 EIIGDRSD
+1074 EIICGRAD
-1082 RHRTRHSAESSVADS
+1082 RHRARHSAESSANNGD
-1097 AGAAGKAERCS
+1097 GAAGKAERCS

-1123 IISSLKR
+1123 IISSLIR

-1196 TARARASNFGPGG
+1196 AVRTGNSGSGG
-1209 SARKGVR
+1209 AACKGVR
-1216 RPGAVPAAALAAT
+1216 RPGAVPAAALAST
-1229 PVTAEAKAVAK
+1229 TVTAEAGADAKAK
-1240 AHAHARNGATGEI
+1240 AHAHDRSLATREI
-1253 GGTGTSGAPSASS
+1253 ESTGTSGALSASS
-1266 DAQVSLSV
+1266 DAQSS
-1274 SESSS
+1274 SSASASSS
-1279 ASTAAGPAYGINA
+1279 ASTAAGPASGINA
-1292 QAASSESMLAHAG
+1292 IAACSESMLAHAG
-1305 LNCANDSE
+1305 LTCANDSE
-1313 LSYSHESWSHG
+1313 LSYSPESLSHGYG
-1324 HNDGVAAAADSDE
+1324 HNDTVAAAADSDD
-1337 SRSPS
+1337 S
-1342 QPLDTSSPAG
+1342 QYLNQTRATSSPAG
-1352 LNHLAEGKCLTSR
+1352 LNHLAEGKCLTSK
-1365 TFWQTIKSRKNR
+1365 TFWQTIKSRKSR
-1377 SRSRTGAYSHAQLSG
+1377 SRSRTGAYSHARLTG
-1392 SMTEAANGSSH
+1392 SMTDAANGADHS
-1403 VAAAPDGC
+1403 AAAPDDC

-1428 DGNVAGTFAGSDAGL
+1428 DGNMAGTCAGSDAGL

-1470 RLKRQHASAQTADT
+1470 RLKSQNASTQPADA
-1484 CDCSSVTAD
+1484 CSCSSVAAD
-1493 SRKVGR
+1493 SRKAGR
-1499 ICSHGRPD
+1499 TSSHGRSD

-1522 MTSEEVS
+1522 LTSEEVS
-1529 YFLPWLACELPCGQV
+1529 YFLPRLACELPCGQV
-1544 QHSWSGQVIHSAD
+1544 QHSWSGQVIHSAVA
-1557 EHNKAWS
+1557 HNKAWS
-1564 HETAGYGSGTGTGD
+1564 HETAGYGSGTGTG
-1578 GADAAAWL
+1578 GCADAAAL
-1586 GGGSMGMDSSM
+1586 TSGSNMGIDMGSSM

-1611 RSMSAELTH
+1611 RSMGAELTH

-1629 MIRLYFAFHSDQG
+1629 MIRLYFAFHRDQG

-1670 RQAGGLAMA
+1670 RRAGGLAMA

-1701 PDLQV
+1701 PYLQV
-1706 QAPQQSSTACTT
+1706 QAPQHSSTACTT
-1718 EHDTDRQS
+1718 EHDTDRQCPPH
-1726 KSNGRTMGKSATSS
+1726 GRTRGTSATSRS
-1740 TSNSH
+1740 SNSSSSNSN
-1745 CNINGSHDHEAKDTD
+1745 CNKNGGQDHEVKDTATG
-1760 ISNSTGTSSDAA
+1760 NSTGTGSDAA
-1772 SATDSATASGTKAAS
+1772 SASDSATASGTKAAP
-1787 AKASANAPSIASA
+1787 ARACANALSMAYA
-1800 SSPDPDEHGAVS
+1800 SSTAADKHGGVS
-1812 CEPGT
+1812 CEQST
-1817 DTAGQYA
+1817 DPAGQYV
-1824 VAESCSETC
+1824 VADSCSESDP
-1833 THDGYEGAGSDSNA
+1833 HDGYEGAGSDSDA
-1847 ETGVDASADAGGD
+1847 ETGVDASADACSNAALGPENAVHD
-1860 AASGPEGNTQDSS
+1860 AGSASGPKGNTQDRS
-1873 DSAGPDSGAATG
+1873 DSAAPDSGAATG
-1885 VDAGADSASC
+1885 VDAG
-1895 PDAGTK
+1895 
-1901 AGNDADAASIH
+1901 ADAASIH
-1912 DAAAPVAGRCS
+1912 DAAAPVAGTGS
-1923 NAGDHV
+1923 NAGANV
-1929 AADVGTG
+1929 AADASTG
-1936 ADNGPDAVADAA
+1936 ADNGPDAGAVATK
-1948 AAQGAAAV
+1948 GAAAV
-1956 AQPANDADEVAS
+1956 AQPATNADEVAA
-1968 TEACSDDNS
+1968 TEACSDP
-1977 DAYAG
+1977 DAVAYDG
-1982 DASKA
+1982 DDAKA
-1987 THDSVSTSAC
+1987 THDAVSTSAC

-2005 QVKTSHAANETETAA
+2005 QVKTSHAANETETSA
-2020 ESGDAALTEAVDTDA
+2020 ESGDAALTAAVDTDA

-2048 GKRGRKAKAKST
+2048 GKRGRKAKAKSS
-2060 ASSNNK
+2060 ASSKNK

-2080 HDDSRSD
+2080 HADSRSD
-2087 QYQSY
+2087 QCQSS

-2099 AGSESCCD
+2099 SGSESCCE
-2107 PSGKSS
+2107 PSIKSS

-2124 PSPSQGQGHGNGH
+2124 QSHGHGDGH
-2137 GSAGLGIGTAGHMA
+2137 GSAGL
-2151 IGSASGC
+2151 

-2192 LYSLADYRR
+2192 LHSLADYRR

-2265 GQGSSGGPAGGL
+2265 GQGRSGGPAGGL
-2277 AAMAAGIAPKG
+2277 AALAAGIAPKG

-2310 SSAVSAQSR
+2310 SLAVSAQSR

-2362 RNAPKGSLIP
+2362 HNAPKGSLIP